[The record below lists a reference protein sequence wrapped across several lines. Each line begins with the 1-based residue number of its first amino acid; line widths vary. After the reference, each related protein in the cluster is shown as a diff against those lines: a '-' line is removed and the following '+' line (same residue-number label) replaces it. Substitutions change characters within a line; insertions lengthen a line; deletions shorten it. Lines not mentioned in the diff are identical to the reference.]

1 MAEPATGPA
10 VPLAMAVP
18 AARTGGWFL
27 GRFRRGLG
35 EVWPGLLLLV
45 VVWELLAHGISYVRG
60 VAFPTPWQTVVRL
73 GELLAG
79 TPLLDASIYSH
90 LGHSLARWTV
100 GFCLAT
106 VGGLLCGLAAGCWR
120 WAARF
125 LLPNIQLLQLVPGL
139 AWIPLA
145 LLLFGIGPRA
155 TVFMIAIT
163 ALPPIALSVVGGIR
177 HVDPSYVRAAR
188 MMGASR
194 GTLLFRVLLP
204 AALPQI
210 LTGLRVGLGNG
221 WRVLVAGEMI
231 VGTGTGLG
239 YAILQARWTLD
250 YASAFACI
258 ALIGVLGLAVERGV
272 FGPLE
277 RVIRRRWGRLGEE

>member
-1 MAEPATGPA
+1 LLRDT
-10 VPLAMAVP
+10 L
-18 AARTGGWFL
+18 
-27 GRFRRGLG
+27 
-35 EVWPGLLLLV
+35 PGVLLLLA
-45 VVWELLAHGISYVRG
+45 VWQVTAMGITHARG
-60 VAFPTPWQTVVRL
+60 VAFPTPWTTCRRL
-73 GELLAG
+73 GSLLAG
-79 TPLLDASIYSH
+79 TPLLDASIYRHVGDS
-90 LGHSLARWTV
+90 LGRWALGFALAM
-100 GFCLAT
+100 GLGLL
-106 VGGLLCGLAAGCWR
+106 GGLMAGAWR
-120 WAARF
+120 WGGRL
-125 LLPNIQLLQLVPGL
+125 LLPTIQLVQLVPGL

-163 ALPPIALSVVGGIR
+163 AMPPIALSVVGGVR

-188 MMGASR
+188 MMGAGQ

-210 LTGLRVGLGNG
+210 LTGLRVGLGNA
-221 WRVLVAGEMI
+221 WRVLVAGEKI

-258 ALIGVLGLAVERGV
+258 AIIGVLGLTVERGV

-277 RVIRRRWGRLGEE
+277 RLVRRRWGRLGED

>member
-1 MAEPATGPA
+1 
-10 VPLAMAVP
+10 VV
-18 AARTGGWFL
+18 
-27 GRFRRGLG
+27 
-35 EVWPGLLLLV
+35 LLLA
-45 VVWELLAHGISYVRG
+45 VWQVGAWGISHARG
-60 VAFPTPWQTVVRL
+60 VAFPTPWATCQRL
-73 GELLAG
+73 GALLSG
-79 TPLLDASIYSH
+79 TPLLDATIYRH
-90 LGHSLARWTV
+90 VADSLARWAL
-100 GFCLAT
+100 GF
-106 VGGLLCGLAAGCWR
+106 GLAIGLGLVVGLVAGAWR
-120 WAARF
+120 WGARL
-125 LLPNIQLLQLVPGL
+125 LLPTVQLIQLVPGL

-163 ALPPIALSVVGGIR
+163 ALPPIALSVVGGVR
-177 HVDPSYVRAAR
+177 HVDPSYIRAAR
-188 MMGASR
+188 MMGA
-194 GTLLFRVLLP
+194 GQGALLFQVLLP

-210 LTGLRVGLGNG
+210 LTGLRVGLGNA

-258 ALIGVLGLAVERGV
+258 AIIGGLGLTVERGV

-277 RVIRRRWGRLGEE
+277 RLVRRRWGRLGEG